1 MGCNMPSIYR
11 NINIIIIIIIIIKN
25 NMVIILETGQ
35 AGKNLANALFLS
47 LPAIFFYML

>member
-11 NINIIIIIIIIIKN
+11 NINFIIIIIIIKN

-35 AGKNLANALFLS
+35 SGKNLANVLFLS

>member
-11 NINIIIIIIIIIKN
+11 NINIIIIIKN

-35 AGKNLANALFLS
+35 SGKNLANVLFLS